1 MPGPPQGRLA
11 IFPGSFDPLTNGHV
25 DIILRSAH
33 LFERIIVAVL
43 VNAEKQPL
51 FTAEERVTIIREVFR
66 EYPNIDEP
74 VVSVTTTYTGASAD
88 VVESRV
94 TKPLEDVLSGIE
106 GLEVLTS
113 VSKPE
118 QSQINVRFRVT
129 CNQDAAAADV
139 RDRVSQARNKLPD
152 EVDEPTIRKVEAD
165 SQPVIY
171 LALASDRHSQ
181 IEVSDLADR
190 IVKDRLQTL
199 PGVAEVRIFGERQ
212 PSMRIWLDR
221 LRLAAYG
228 LTTQDVE
235 TALQQQNLEVPAGR
249 IESKDREFDPQ

>member
-1 MPGPPQGRLA
+1 MSLSDISIRRPVFATVLSLVIVLIGLMAYTRL
-11 IFPGSFDPLTNGHV
+11 SV
-25 DIILRSAH
+25 
-33 LFERIIVAVL
+33 
-43 VNAEKQPL
+43 
-51 FTAEERVTIIREVFR
+51 R

-94 TKPLEDVLSGIE
+94 TQPLEDVLSGIE

-129 CNQDAAAADV
+129 RNQDAAAADV

-190 IVKDRLQTL
+190 Y
-199 PGVAEVRIFGERQ
+199 RQ
-212 PSMRIWLDR
+212 GPAPD
-221 LRLAAYG
+221 
-228 LTTQDVE
+228 
-235 TALQQQNLEVPAGR
+235 PAGR
-249 IESKDREFDPQ
+249 GRGADLRRAPARRCGSGSTACASRPTG